1 MKLLKSFSRILEKTL
16 SILAIISFTL
26 LVIVVLLQI
35 LTRFLPYSFVWT
47 EESTRYLFLYT
58 IAFAAGLGV
67 LRNEYISIDF
77 ILDLF
82 SKKTRALYLRATYIV
97 MILTNAVISYY
108 SYNFILLGQGQQTS
122 TLGFSMAYIHLS
134 VFLIAFFIMFFYIVK
149 LLDKDVNLR

>member
-35 LTRFLPYSFVWT
+35 LTRFLPFSFVWT

-108 SYNFILLGQGQQTS
+108 SYHFILLGQGQQTS

-134 VFLIAFFIMFFYIVK
+134 VFLMAFFIMFFYIVK